1 VHVFELSLE
10 SSGLVQE
17 SLLNVRLVL
26 VQLRSV
32 GLNETA
38 NLVNI
43 GVGGVYWLNDFLVIV
58 LDFILRLGVVVQ
70 EVHPVHHVIIVF
82 SNFTTSFGL
91 DLLKE
96 GLGLN

>member
-1 VHVFELSLE
+1 
-10 SSGLVQE
+10 
-17 SLLNVRLVL
+17 
-26 VQLRSV
+26 V
-32 GLNETA
+32 GLNEIS
-38 NLVNI
+38 NLVNV

-70 EVHPVHHVIIVF
+70 EVHPVHYVIIVF

-91 DLLKE
+91 HLLKV